1 MAIGGGEKWRSNM
14 RITLLFLKPTDD
26 KIADK
31 QSLVMTATDYKIFHS
46 TKRESIKIY
55 CHV

>member
-14 RITLLFLKPTDD
+14 RKSLLFTKPADD
-26 KIADK
+26 KTATK
-31 QSLVMTATDYKIFHS
+31 QTLVMIATDYKIFHS
-46 TKRESIKIY
+46 MKRESIKIY